1 MQSTMRA
8 SSNNKSKEA
17 KNTSKDF
24 DFLTMI
30 AGTTP
35 DMLKLMD
42 GVRTGEVGKA
52 HQAHSEMENPADCYW
67 DLHKSHTIRN

>member
-24 DFLTMI
+24 DFLTMESKI
-30 AGTTP
+30 EDAYNFELTKGDLEET
-35 DMLKLMD
+35 
-42 GVRTGEVGKA
+42 KA
-52 HQAHSEMENPADCYW
+52 HKCEGHG
-67 DLHKSHTIRN
+67 HGR